1 MKALATNLIRAG
13 EYLQRFGARGLLM
26 AIEHQVKFRMM
37 SGAAKSTTI
46 PVYGTINLRPRTS
59 DLATFR
65 EIFVNQ
71 DYDLDAHGIR
81 DMAQAKYDAIRA
93 AGRRP
98 LIIDAGAN
106 VGLATRQFK
115 HFFPEADIIAIE
127 PADDSLAIAR
137 ENTNGLPGVA
147 FRKAAIWKE
156 DTTVFLEDSVD
167 ASARRVG
174 EDTSAGEG
182 IEAITIKTLLDGR
195 EEDLF
200 ILKMDIEGAEAV
212 VFGEGEEPADW
223 LRHAPIVF
231 IEGHDGMANDFG
243 SLSGILAHKNYRDG
257 RITTTGPALII
268 VPRSAFDTA
277 Q

>member
-13 EYLQRFGARGLLM
+13 EYVQRFGLRGLLI
-26 AIEHQVKFRMM
+26 AAEHQVKFRMM
-37 SGAAKSTTI
+37 SGEARTTNI
-46 PVYGTINLRPRTS
+46 PGYGEISLRPKTS

-81 DMAQAKYDAIRA
+81 DLAQGKYDAIRA

-98 LIIDAGAN
+98 LIVDAGAN

-115 HFFPEADIIAIE
+115 HFFPEADVIAIE

-137 ENTNGLPGVA
+137 DNTKGLSGVT

-174 EDTSAGEG
+174 EGSGGGEG
-182 IEAITIKTLLDGR
+182 VDAITMTTLLDGR

-200 ILKMDIEGAEAV
+200 ILKMDIEGAESV
-212 VFGEGEEPADW
+212 IFGEDGESADW
-223 LRHAPIVF
+223 LRQAPIVF
-231 IEGHDGMANDFG
+231 IEGHDGMSNDFG
-243 SLSGILAHKNYRDG
+243 SLAGLLAHKNYRDG

-268 VPRSAFDTA
+268 VPRSSFDA
-277 Q
+277 